1 MKSYEYWLKTALA
14 AANQAGAVLK
24 QAWQRTHN
32 VHFKSPRN
40 IVTDTDL
47 RVEDVVLSYLHAAF
61 PDHAFTSE
69 EAGADEVNAQV
80 RWFVDP
86 LDGTTNFSRD
96 NPNFCISLAA
106 VENGQPVVGVI
117 LDPLRDHV
125 FAAHYLGG
133 ATLNGKPIHAS
144 DVTEVYKAIIGFDT
158 PRHPVARQKI
168 MDYIQKLIK
177 RVRTVRGLGSAALNM
192 AYVAAGWADGY
203 LALNMSP
210 WDQMA
215 AALLIKEAGGVVTTI
230 SGQAWDTESRDPLM
244 VASTELE
251 ESLRT
256 ILNEETLEEETL

>member
-1 MKSYEYWLKTALA
+1 MKSYEYWLQTALT
-14 AANQAGAVLK
+14 AANQAGVVLK
-24 QAWQRTHN
+24 KAWQGTHN
-32 VHFKSPRN
+32 IRFKSPRN

-47 RVEDVVLSYLHAAF
+47 QVEDIVLSYLHAAF

-69 EAGADEVNAQV
+69 EAGADEVSAQV

-96 NPNFCISLAA
+96 NPNFCVSLAA

-125 FAAHYLGG
+125 FAAHVHGG
-133 ATLNGKPIHAS
+133 ATLNGKPIHVS
-144 DVTEVYKAIIGFDT
+144 DVTEVYKAIISFDT
-158 PRHPVARQKI
+158 PRHPVARQQI
-168 MDYIQKLIK
+168 MAYIQKLMK

-192 AYVAAGWADGY
+192 AYIAAGWADCY

-215 AALLIKEAGGVVTTI
+215 AVLLIKEAGGVVTTI
-230 SGQAWDTESRDPLM
+230 SGQAWDMESRDPLL
-244 VASTELE
+244 VSSTVLE
-251 ESLRT
+251 EALRAV
-256 ILNEETLEEETL
+256 LEEETS